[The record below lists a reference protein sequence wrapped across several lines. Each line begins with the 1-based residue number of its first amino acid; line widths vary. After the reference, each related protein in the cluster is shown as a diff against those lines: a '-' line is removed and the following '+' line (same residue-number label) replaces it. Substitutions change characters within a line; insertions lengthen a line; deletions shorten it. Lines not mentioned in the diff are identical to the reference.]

1 MRSGD
6 GTLNPMRL
14 PVGILVMLLIALAIA
29 ACGGLVAPAGGE
41 GAPVD
46 VVTALDGASESPI
59 VPTSTQQVTVRSP
72 TASPAVSVILP
83 TVTPTPIATVAATAT
98 PVPAPATAPALPAAL
113 SLTGLRH
120 EWQTWNNCGP
130 ATLSMA
136 LSYFG
141 SPLNQADA
149 GAALRRS
156 PDDKNVS
163 PQELFTFAQLQGM
176 GARLG
181 VNGDET
187 LVKTLL
193 AGGFP
198 VLIETWL
205 EEEAN
210 DGMGHYRLIV
220 GYDDERQSWIAYDS
234 YVGTDLVQ
242 AEGGAGAP
250 DGAYAGI
257 WLPYAETDALWKVF
271 NRTFLVVFPAEMSE
285 RAQTILGD
293 ASRPET
299 MWQGAM
305 QRAQAE
311 IDADGGDAFAWFN
324 LGTST
329 AALGMA
335 GQAASAFDRAREL
348 GLPWRM
354 LWYQFEPFVAYNAV
368 GRYGDVVALADQTLA
383 TTTSVEEI
391 WYWKGQALSALGDAT
406 GARAAFAQAVA
417 LNPEYTV
424 AVDALASIDG

>member
-1 MRSGD
+1 MEAVVASD
-6 GTLNPMRL
+6 GRYIST
-14 PVGILVMLLIALAIA
+14 
-29 ACGGLVAPAGGE
+29 VASTPGTPAT
-41 GAPVD
+41 VWLS
-46 VVTALDGASESPI
+46 TAE
-59 VPTSTQQVTVRSP
+59 
-72 TASPAVSVILP
+72 PAVSVILP
-83 TVTPTPIATVAATAT
+83 TVTPTPIATVAATPT
-98 PVPAPATAPALPAAL
+98 SVPATVAAPIAPTALPSAL
-113 SLTGLRH
+113 LLTGLRH

-130 ATLSMA
+130 ATLAMA

-141 SPLNQADA
+141 SPLNQADV

-163 PQELFTFAQLQGM
+163 PHELFTFAQLQGM
-176 GARLG
+176 GAHLG
-181 VNGDET
+181 VNGDEA
-187 LVKTLL
+187 LVKRLV

-205 EEEAN
+205 EEEEN
-210 DGMGHYRLIV
+210 NGMGHYRLIV

-242 AEGGAGAP
+242 GSGGESEA

-271 NRTFLVVFPAEMSE
+271 NRTFLVVFPKEVSE
-285 RAQTILGD
+285 TARAILGD
-293 ASRPET
+293 GMQPGLV
-299 MWQGAM
+299 WQGALE
-305 QRAQAE
+305 RAQAE
-311 IDADGGDAFAWFN
+311 IDVDAGDAFAWFN
-324 LGTST
+324 LGTSA

-335 GQAASAFDRAREL
+335 GQAASAYDQAREL

-354 LWYQFEPFVAYNAV
+354 LWYQFEPFVTYHAV
-368 GRYGDVVALADQTLA
+368 GRYQDVVALADETLA

-406 GARAAFAQAVA
+406 GARDAFAQAVA